1 MILWNYD
8 NFTNNNI
15 TTEQRG
21 YKNSRSK
28 LNKSPAWHA
37 NSFIISSSYV
47 NTIFRETKPSEISKI
62 YYILKLGYT
71 QKRKNKK
78 RSNKSWRTSTVTK
91 ICQESIRKR
100 QSDPTQWR
108 ARVLHPS
115 VAAFPIAK
123 AAFHSFIRHH
133 CRKSSLIY
141 YVTEHGQPLRR

>member
-15 TTEQRG
+15 TTEQQG

-78 RSNKSWRTSTVTK
+78 RSNKSWRTSNSDSNKNMPRIDPETTK
-91 ICQESIRKR
+91 RPNPMASTC
-100 QSDPTQWR
+100 
-108 ARVLHPS
+108 APS
-115 VAAFPIAK
+115 VSCCVSHRESCFPF
-123 AAFHSFIRHH
+123 FHPA
-133 CRKSSLIY
+133 
-141 YVTEHGQPLRR
+141 PLSKI